1 MAYITKMDLRIKLAK
16 ISTASLYG
24 VYILALTILML
35 SLNSCSIQLETSKKI
50 RTYDISSPFK
60 KPVDS
65 KVWIKDFE
73 IECQN

>member
-1 MAYITKMDLRIKLAK
+1 MAYITKQDLRIKLAK

-24 VYILALTILML
+24 VYILALTILIL
-35 SLNSCSIQLETSKKI
+35 SVSSCSVQLETSKKI

-60 KPVDS
+60 KPVDK
-65 KVWIKDFE
+65 KVWVKDFE

>member
-35 SLNSCSIQLETSKKI
+35 SMSSCSIQLETSKKI
-50 RTYDISSPFK
+50 RDYKVSSPFK
-60 KPVDS
+60 KPIHK
-65 KVWIKDFE
+65 KVFIKDFQ
-73 IECQN
+73 IECEN